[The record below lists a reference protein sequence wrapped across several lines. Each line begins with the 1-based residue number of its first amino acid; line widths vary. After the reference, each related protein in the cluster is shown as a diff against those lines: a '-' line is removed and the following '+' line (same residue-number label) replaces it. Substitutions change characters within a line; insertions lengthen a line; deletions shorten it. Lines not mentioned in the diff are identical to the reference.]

1 MKGTTR
7 MKRIAV
13 ALCAALIAS
22 ALIAATPVPAS
33 VPDKGP
39 NNGWII
45 TTSKQHDHLL
55 LLKVRRE
62 MPAGVQPAKY
72 PNAVEMHWKYA
83 PDSKGMPAEK
93 VVTQIAKFEATLDPL
108 QGDRVAYLMMIVTGS
123 GERTWL
129 WYAADPKAFA
139 KELNRLIPGHPFPI
153 TLNAAAK
160 EPDWKTYRAMRE
172 KIH

>member
-1 MKGTTR
+1 MKGIAR

-13 ALCAALIAS
+13 ALSAALIAS
-22 ALIAATPVPAS
+22 ALIAATPATTTLA
-33 VPDKGP
+33 DKGP
-39 NNGWII
+39 NNGWIV

-55 LLKVRRE
+55 LLKVRSE
-62 MPAGVQPAKY
+62 MPADVQPAKY

-93 VVTQIAKFEATLDPL
+93 VVTQIAKFEATLDPI
-108 QGDRVAYLMMIVTGS
+108 QGDRVGYLMMIVTGS

-139 KELNRLIPGHPFPI
+139 KELNKLIPGHPFPI
-153 TLNAAAK
+153 TINAAGK
-160 EPDWKTYRAMRE
+160 ESDWKTYRAMRD

>member
-1 MKGTTR
+1 

-13 ALCAALIAS
+13 VLGLALIAS
-22 ALIAATPVPAS
+22 SLIAATPAP

-39 NNGWII
+39 NNGWIV

-55 LLKVRRE
+55 LLKVRAE
-62 MPAGVQPAKY
+62 VPADVQPAKY
-72 PNAVEMHWKYA
+72 PNAVEMHWKYV

-93 VVTQIAKFEATLDPL
+93 VITQIAKFEATLDPL
-108 QGDRVAYLMMIVTGS
+108 QGDRVGYLMMIVTGS

-139 KELNRLIPGHPFPI
+139 TELNQLIPGHPFPI

-160 EPDWKTYRAMRE
+160 EPDWKTYRALRE